1 MLHNKVPNTDPCVRP
16 IDKSSQSLYSELILI
31 LFYFNYFN
39 LLSNKKGEISLTDV

>member
-39 LLSNKKGEISLTDV
+39 LLSNKKR

>member
-31 LFYFNYFN
+31 LFYFNY
-39 LLSNKKGEISLTDV
+39 LLFFLIKKGEISLTDV